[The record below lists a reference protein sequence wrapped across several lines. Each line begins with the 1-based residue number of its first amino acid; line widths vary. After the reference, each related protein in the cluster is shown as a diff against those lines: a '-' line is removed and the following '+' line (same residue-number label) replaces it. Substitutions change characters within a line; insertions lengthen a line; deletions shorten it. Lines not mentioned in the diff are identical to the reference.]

1 MVSTPRSPVRVA
13 LGLVALIPLLAACSG
28 GGDPEPTSSATPS
41 TSSSV
46 STSSSPRETPS
57 TSAEASTSSPST
69 TPTGE
74 NGMPQDVEDA
84 YEVFQSL
91 APLELFR
98 QFDTC
103 DPNGVENSSACTGRE
118 VGQFQFFD
126 NAAKAASTTQLLT
139 ELRSSRVVSDTGDKI
154 VGWSTIGTMSI
165 ITVVDN
171 DRGLVL
177 QQMISSDR
185 IDPAERIY
193 ELGLLER
200 PEGATPEPS
209 PGEPAPV
216 ETSRSLR
223 D

>member
-13 LGLVALIPLLAACSG
+13 LGLVALIPLLAACA
-28 GGDPEPTSSATPS
+28 GGDPEP
-41 TSSSV
+41 SSSTTPEPSSQV
-46 STSSSPRETPS
+46 STPVTPAETPS
-57 TSAEASTSSPST
+57 TSASASTSATTTTTST
-69 TPTGE
+69 GVH
-74 NGMPQDVEDA
+74 GMPADVEDA
-84 YEVFQSL
+84 YEVFGSL
-91 APLELFR
+91 APLELFE

-103 DPNGVENSSACTGRE
+103 DPNGVEDSSACTGRE

-177 QQMISSDR
+177 QQMISSDQ
-185 IDPAERIY
+185 IDPADRIY

-200 PEGATPEPS
+200 PEGTTPEPTT
-209 PGEPAPV
+209 GGAT
-216 ETSRSLR
+216 TSSTAAQS
-223 D
+223 